1 MPCRVGK
8 ALVCVG
14 LRLNCFGLDRK
25 RCVAIMSPYEY
36 VGNLHIH
43 SRHSDGGGNTAEIA
57 SAAKRAG
64 LDFIAL
70 NDHAHLTRLHL
81 EEEGYH
87 KGILVLVGSE
97 IGTRFHHYLAY
108 DVKTQIDGER
118 LSPQEVIHAVAGQG
132 GFGFIA
138 HPFEKGMPYIE
149 KGIAYTWN
157 DWSVKG
163 FTGICIWNFTSRWKE
178 EVRSFWSA
186 LFQLFFK
193 RYTLKGPSTRTLS
206 TWDRLCRER
215 RVVAIGGSDAH
226 GSTVKKGLI
235 SFTPLTYEFLLG
247 TITTHVLLD
256 DPLQG
261 DPEQDKG
268 LIYRSLKEGSCF
280 LAHDGLAPSRGF
292 RFTFIKNGDEAGVEM
307 GQEAEGSHGIL
318 MIALPSHGFIRVI
331 RNGALYKRGYGS
343 ELAVRVYEKGIY
355 RVEVLRKTAMWGFR
369 PWIFSN
375 PIYLR

>member
-1 MPCRVGK
+1 MHQ
-8 ALVCVG
+8 
-14 LRLNCFGLDRK
+14 
-25 RCVAIMSPYEY
+25 YEY

-43 SRHSDGGGNTAEIA
+43 SCHSDGGGATSEIVD
-57 SAAKRAG
+57 AAKKAG

-97 IGTRFHHYLAY
+97 IGARFHHYLAY
-108 DVKTQIDGER
+108 DIKDQIDGQQ
-118 LSPQEVIHAVAGQG
+118 LSPQEVIDAVAGQG

-138 HPFEKGMPYIE
+138 HPFEKGMPYME

-163 FTGICIWNFTSRWKE
+163 FTGICIWNFSSRWKE

-186 LFQLFFK
+186 LFQLLFK

-206 TWDRLCRER
+206 TWDRLCRDG

-226 GSTVKKGLI
+226 GSTMKKGVI

-247 TITTHVLLD
+247 TINTHVLLN
-256 DPLQG
+256 DPLKG
-261 DPEQDKG
+261 DPVQDKG
-268 LIYRSLKEGSCF
+268 LIYGSLREGICF

-292 RFTFIKNGDEAGVEM
+292 RFAFIKDEDEASVEM
-307 GQEAEGSHGIL
+307 GQEVEGSHGRL
-318 MIALPSHGFIRVI
+318 MIALPDHGLIRVM
-331 RNGALYKRGYGS
+331 RNGALYRRGYGS
-343 ELAVRVYEKGIY
+343 ELAVRTYEEGVY
-355 RVEVLRKTAMWGFR
+355 RVEVLRKTKMWGFR